1 MLSNSILNN
10 KMKNLIIIVL
20 FVLNYACVKDKECV
34 VIADKQEMNGGYYFF
49 FIENQVYS
57 GNSSQLL
64 QSDLNSNGYASGK
77 VEEDIFLKNNI
88 GDEYC
93 F

>member
-1 MLSNSILNN
+1 
-10 KMKNLIIIVL
+10 
-20 FVLNYACVKDKECV
+20 
-34 VIADKQEMNGGYYFF
+34 MNGGYYFF